1 MSICTQVKGFA
12 RRHEFFADLLSLL
25 AVVLLFS
32 SIWIIIDYQSQITQ
46 WMLDNI
52 IINGSAVLASIALDV
67 ALIMILLNIGSSR
80 FQEVSDDGCFHTF
93 RGRMHGGFSLGTA
106 VKNWVKHIEQ
116 VNKKHR

>member
-1 MSICTQVKGFA
+1 MSVCTHIKGFV
-12 RRHEFFADLLSLL
+12 RQHEIFADLLSLL

-32 SIWIIIDYQSQITQ
+32 SIWVIIDFQSPITH

-52 IINGSAVLASIALDV
+52 IVNGSAVLLVIILDV

-80 FQEVSDDGCFHTF
+80 FQEISEDGCFHTF
-93 RGRMHGGFSLGTA
+93 RGRMHGGFSLGSA